1 MVLFIKRMLNGT
13 EKSADCASQAKFFGQ
28 FATER
33 IGGALFAFDVAA
45 GEINIA
51 VFTIAAE
58 QNMIAMQADATGDNF
73 GSLH

>member
-1 MVLFIKRMLNGT
+1 MLLFIKGMLNGT
-13 EKSADCASQAKFFGQ
+13 EKPADRTPQTKFLGQ
-28 FATER
+28 FAAKR

-58 QNMIAMQADATGDNF
+58 QNMTTMQADATGDNF